1 MKSSRTVFLKTTLL
15 AVATL
20 VLSSCGGDSSSS
32 PGGEGYEFVNNSSRT
47 VSIRPVGS
55 SKFGAFNLSPGET
68 RSVPASSID
77 FNSPGNVTGA
87 NYSPTSSVEVAFP
100 DGRTAYF
107 SDRAGSGPN
116 TDGPVAVTVDN
127 QSSYTVIIEGVKRNA
142 GIGAVLAPGQKAEVM
157 AMLPFEFSFDT
168 DSDTTNYRPIIVDT
182 TETRHAIILDKG

>member
-15 AVATL
+15 AVGTL
-20 VLSSCGGDSSSS
+20 VFSSCGGDSSSS
-32 PGGEGYEFVNNSSRT
+32 SGGEGYEFVNNSSRT

-68 RSVPASSID
+68 RSVTASSID

-107 SDRAGSGPN
+107 SDRAGSGPVA
-116 TDGPVAVTVDN
+116 DGPVAITLDN
-127 QSSYTVIIEGVKRNA
+127 QSSYTVIIEGTGKNA
-142 GIGAVLAPGQKAEVM
+142 GIGAVLGPGQKTEVL
-157 AMLPFEFSFDT
+157 ALLSYNFNYDT
-168 DSDTTNYRPIIVDT
+168 DTNNSNYLPVQANVEPRYATIVDK
-182 TETRHAIILDKG
+182 L